1 MPTAPRRRRGKE
13 KPKTGETREAIVRSF
28 FQNLASGRCGTWL
41 KRAAAIGTVVG
52 AIKYNREISVGVSN
66 LAWDSAVSVGLRHE
80 RLPTRVEGFEA
91 AGYRSEHI
99 SQALLLMFGQE
110 DVERNVAVFRFTT
123 EHIPMPATYSRGG
136 NEGGHCTQS
145 AGRRPSEAVLTIDGL
160 RPDTTINQF
169 LDILTHEIAG
179 HAILDLENA
188 YEIPHEHEI
197 AIDEALDRVSGED
210 SIYAYV
216 NGYHDYAVI
225 VSQQETRKAEFIAE
239 LAREVSSFAED
250 AGPGT
255 EQLDWRAKTKL
266 QLARAHPTASE
277 ETIESVMRVVDA
289 VANWKGGYG
298 YWERMQ
304 AGRREAYALLE
315 RNQNETRT
323 TQEREGYL
331 RRYREGIAANPDM
344 SFKTTLMRA
353 FEARPEQ
360 LPPAYR
366 LLQRNPLLIARRY
379 NHHDPEFS
387 QQQELVE
394 VIHDLQQE
402 RDRELQRLAR
412 TIHDPGLRHVF
423 LVYAPMFVTRLE
435 MARPS
440 LTEVGSYRI
449 DSIIDVNIQ
458 NALDVDY
465 QVRQQRHRTV
475 QTIESFY
482 HALSS
487 YIALATLGEGLDAQ
501 VNQERIRSAEQWLRQ
516 DEAVHGTS
524 LQRPH
529 HHSRRRREH

>member
-1 MPTAPRRRRGKE
+1 
-13 KPKTGETREAIVRSF
+13 
-28 FQNLASGRCGTWL
+28 
-41 KRAAAIGTVVG
+41 
-52 AIKYNREISVGVSN
+52 
-66 LAWDSAVSVGLRHE
+66 
-80 RLPTRVEGFEA
+80 
-91 AGYRSEHI
+91 
-99 SQALLLMFGQE
+99 
-110 DVERNVAVFRFTT
+110 
-123 EHIPMPATYSRGG
+123 
-136 NEGGHCTQS
+136 
-145 AGRRPSEAVLTIDGL
+145 
-160 RPDTTINQF
+160 
-169 LDILTHEIAG
+169 
-179 HAILDLENA
+179 
-188 YEIPHEHEI
+188 
-197 AIDEALDRVSGED
+197 
-210 SIYAYV
+210 
-216 NGYHDYAVI
+216 
-225 VSQQETRKAEFIAE
+225 
-239 LAREVSSFAED
+239 
-250 AGPGT
+250 
-255 EQLDWRAKTKL
+255 
-266 QLARAHPTASE
+266 
-277 ETIESVMRVVDA
+277 
-289 VANWKGGYG
+289 
-298 YWERMQ
+298 
-304 AGRREAYALLE
+304 
-315 RNQNETRT
+315 
-323 TQEREGYL
+323 
-331 RRYREGIAANPDM
+331 M
-344 SFKTTLMRA
+344 SFKATPCL
-353 FEARPEQ
+353 ARPEQ

-524 LQRPH
+524 YSDHIIRQQTRTLNF
-529 HHSRRRREH
+529 SGT